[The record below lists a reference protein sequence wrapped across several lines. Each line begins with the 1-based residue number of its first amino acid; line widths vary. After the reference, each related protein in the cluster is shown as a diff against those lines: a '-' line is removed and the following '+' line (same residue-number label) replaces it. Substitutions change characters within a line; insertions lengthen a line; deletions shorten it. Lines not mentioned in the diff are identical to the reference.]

1 MNIGLTILTV
11 LLIGLAG
18 LGLRRGEGTLVRAA
32 VRAVEQLA
40 KLGPRLICAIIAAG
54 FIAKLIPSGLV
65 AAYLGAEAGF
75 WAVLAAAIAGLV
87 LPAGPV
93 VAFSVAAVLAHSGA
107 SVPAL
112 VAFITSWSLYAAHR
126 IFLYELPLMG
136 PSFLRLRAVSV
147 SIMPIAAGTFAFLAG
162 AFLSFAIPGAG

>member
-1 MNIGLTILTV
+1 MNIGLTILIV
-11 LLIGLAG
+11 LLIGLVG
-18 LGLRRGEGTLVRAA
+18 LGLRRGEDALARAA
-32 VRAVEQLA
+32 ARAAEQLA
-40 KLGPRLICAIIAAG
+40 KLGPRLICALIAAG

-75 WAVLAAAIAGLV
+75 WAILAAVVAGLF

-93 VAFSVAAVLAHSGA
+93 VAFSVAAVLARSGA

-126 IFLYELPLMG
+126 IFLYELPLLG
-136 PSFLRLRAVSV
+136 PSFLRVRALSV
-147 SIMPIAAGTFAFLAG
+147 LIVPFAAGSIALLAGTF
-162 AFLSFAIPGAG
+162 LSFVAPAAG

>member
-1 MNIGLTILTV
+1 MNIGLTILIV
-11 LLIGLAG
+11 LLIGLVG
-18 LGLRRGEGTLVRAA
+18 LGLRRGEDALARAA
-32 VRAVEQLA
+32 ARAAEQLA
-40 KLGPRLICAIIAAG
+40 KLGPRLICALIAAG

-75 WAVLAAAIAGLV
+75 WAILAAVVAGLF

-93 VAFSVAAVLAHSGA
+93 VAFSVAAVLARSGA

-126 IFLYELPLMG
+126 IFLYELPLLG
-136 PSFLRLRAVSV
+136 PSFLRVRALSV
-147 SIMPIAAGTFAFLAG
+147 LIVPIAAGSIALLAG
-162 AFLSFAIPGAG
+162 TFLSFVAPAAG